1 MSRDR
6 FIWAPRVLAIVFILF
21 ISLFALDAFG
31 GEESFGMQLLGF
43 LIHLAPSFILA
54 ILLVFSWNRP
64 CLGACTFGVA
74 TLAFCL
80 WFRTYTRWPSF
91 VGITVPMIVVSLL
104 FALAYWRS
112 GRNKT
117 FRR

>member
-6 FIWAPRVLAIVFILF
+6 LIWAPRVLAIVFILF
-21 ISLFALDAFG
+21 ISLFAFDAFG
-31 GEESFGMQLLGF
+31 GDESLGMQLLGF
-43 LIHLAPSFILA
+43 LVHLTPTIILA
-54 ILLVFSWNRP
+54 ILLGFSWNRP
-64 CLGACTFGVA
+64 CVGACGFGA
-74 TLAFCL
+74 AALAFCL